1 MYREV
6 RERELEESRKKD
18 ELQRYKDELIKLEK
32 ERLLRE
38 YLDELAGFM
47 PKGLLQNND
56 DAKFMKSTNP
66 QQARTNYASTFKI
79 M

>member
-6 RERELEESRKKD
+6 REREVEESRKKD
-18 ELQRYKDELIKLEK
+18 ELQRYKDELIQLEK

-47 PKGLLQNND
+47 PKGLL
-56 DAKFMKSTNP
+56 
-66 QQARTNYASTFKI
+66 
-79 M
+79 